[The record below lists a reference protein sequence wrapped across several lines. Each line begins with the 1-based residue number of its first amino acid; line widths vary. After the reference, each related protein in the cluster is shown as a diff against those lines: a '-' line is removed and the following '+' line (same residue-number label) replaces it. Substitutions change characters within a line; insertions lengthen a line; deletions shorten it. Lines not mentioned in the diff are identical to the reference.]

1 MCHFSNMGLGIR
13 HAMYL
18 PALFDETNAIHYN
31 RTMNMRNYGRLFCTL
46 FSCALLASA
55 CDEKPKNP
63 VSEYSDA
70 LIGAHT
76 SAKLAGETANLDAVK
91 KAVQV
96 YRAANGKYPAVL
108 EDVGDLI
115 GGNVDFS
122 KYDYSPETGAVS
134 LKK

>member
-1 MCHFSNMGLGIR
+1 MSV
-13 HAMYL
+13 
-18 PALFDETNAIHYN
+18 
-31 RTMNMRNYGRLFCTL
+31 RNFGRLI
-46 FSCALLASA
+46 CALVLCSLLTIA

-76 SAKLAGETANLDAVK
+76 SAKLAGEAANLDAVK
-91 KAVQV
+91 KAVQA
-96 YRAANGKYPAVL
+96 YRAANDKYPAVL

-122 KYDYSPETGAVS
+122 KYDYNPETGKVS

>member
-1 MCHFSNMGLGIR
+1 MNVRNFGRWLYALVMCSFLI
-13 HAMYL
+13 
-18 PALFDETNAIHYN
+18 I
-31 RTMNMRNYGRLFCTL
+31 
-46 FSCALLASA
+46 A
-55 CDEKPKNP
+55 CDKKPKNP

-76 SAKLAGETANLDAVK
+76 SAKLAGEAANLDAVK

-108 EDVGDLI
+108 EDVVDLI

-122 KYDYSPETGAVS
+122 KYDYSPETGEVS